1 MKFINKF
8 LFVSFIFLF
17 ASCGDFAELDFL
29 ENPNE
34 VAPEN
39 ANADDLFNNIQL
51 QFENYIDAIWF
62 DVAGMSRMLAHTG
75 AFNYL
80 SATAPTNWD
89 FEWEVAY
96 ARILQDA
103 VALEEIAAVQGLD
116 VHSGATKVLQAYIL
130 TSLVD
135 IFGDVPYTEALQGT
149 DIISPKVDNGAD
161 IYAAANGLLDAAI
174 AQLSGTSARSP
185 VNDLFYGGS
194 ASGWLKAATTMK
206 LRNAVTARL
215 AGGSS
220 ADVLAAVNSGNLI
233 SSASDDFQFNYGNQ
247 RTNPNSR
254 HPDYNNMYENADG
267 NYMSNYY
274 MWLLAAEKGFRD
286 PRTRYYF
293 YRKTDD
299 SVGQDVNVYSCHFS
313 NLPDQSARPDHYEEV
328 DAMLPYCYATEDGYF
343 GRDHLNNE
351 GIPPDGPFRTAYG
364 LYPSGGQFD
373 DESFQQTQQLGTTGG
388 LGQGIQPLMLSSFVD
403 FLRAEAAL
411 EMGTGEDARMLLE
424 SGIRASMAKVRSFES
439 LVPNTLSATV
449 EIRGG
454 GSATVAELYSM
465 TDEDIDEYVAFVLDQ
480 YDNASDKLNVVMKEY
495 YIALWGNGLEAYNMW
510 RRTGKPNNMAPSLE
524 PNPGGFIRTFFYP
537 SDFVNRNATVEQKSL
552 DMPVFWDT
560 NPAGFAY

>member
-8 LFVSFIFLF
+8 LFVTFIFVF
-17 ASCGDFAELDFL
+17 ASCGDFTELDFL
-29 ENPNE
+29 DNPNE

-62 DVAGMSRMLAHTG
+62 DVAGMSRMLVHTG

-80 SATAPTNWD
+80 SATSPTNWD

-96 ARILQDA
+96 ARILQDVA
-103 VALEEIAAVQGLD
+103 ALEVIAADQGLD
-116 VHSGATKVLQAYIL
+116 VHSGAAKVLQAYIL

-135 IFGDVPYTEALQGT
+135 IFGNVPYTEALQGT
-149 DIISPKVDNGAD
+149 EVISPKVDNGAD

-174 AQLSGTSARSP
+174 AQLSSTSARSP

-194 ASGWLKAATTMK
+194 ASGWLKAANTMK
-206 LRNAVTARL
+206 LRNAVTTRL
-215 AGGSS
+215 AGGS
-220 ADVLAAVNSGNLI
+220 AGDVTSIVSSGNFI

-247 RTNPNSR
+247 RSNPNSR
-254 HPDYNNMYENADG
+254 HPDYNNMYENGDG

-274 MWLLAAEKGFRD
+274 MWMLAEEKGIKD
-286 PRTRYYF
+286 PRIRYYF

-299 SVGQDVNVYSCHFS
+299 SANQQINVYSCHFS
-313 NLPDQSARPDHYEEV
+313 NFPDQNSKPSHYE
-328 DAMLPYCYATEDGYF
+328 DIDPRIPYCYATEDGYF

-364 LYPSGGQFD
+364 LYPMGGQFD
-373 DESFQQTQQLGTTGG
+373 DNTFSQTQQLGTTGG

-411 EMGTGEDARMLLE
+411 TMSSGEDARALLE
-424 SGIRASMAKVRSFES
+424 SGVRASISKVKGFGA
-439 LVPNTLSATV
+439 LVPNTLSATQTTRTGSGTV
-449 EIRGG
+449 E
-454 GSATVAELYSM
+454 ELYVP
-465 TDEDIDEYVAFVLDQ
+465 TDEDIDAYVAVVLDN
-480 YDNASDKLNVVMKEY
+480 YDNASDKLDVVMKEY

-510 RRTGKPNNMAPSLE
+510 RRTGKPSNMAPSLE
-524 PNPGGFIRTFFYP
+524 PNPGGYVRTFYYP
-537 SDFVNRNATVEQKSL
+537 SDFVNRNATVEQKTL
-552 DMPVFWDT
+552 DVPVFWDT